1 MGGSIRIAN
10 EMPMEPRVRERL
22 AKLREEFANGQAQLT
37 QFESRARGLRE
48 MLLRIAGAIQVL
60 TEVLGEDEADESPPQ
75 G

>member
-1 MGGSIRIAN
+1 MAD

-22 AKLREEFANGQAQLT
+22 RKLREEFANGQAQLT
-37 QFESRARGLRE
+37 QVESRARDLRE

-60 TEVLGEDEADESPPQ
+60 TEVLGEDEAEEKPPE